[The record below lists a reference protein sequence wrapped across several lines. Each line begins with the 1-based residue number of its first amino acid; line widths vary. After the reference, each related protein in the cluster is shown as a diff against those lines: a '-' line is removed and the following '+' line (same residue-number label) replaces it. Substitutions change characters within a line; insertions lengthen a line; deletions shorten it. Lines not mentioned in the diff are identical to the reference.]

1 MCANIVKTVKRV
13 KYMENNESSFAER
26 LKKIRIDNGISQN
39 ELSNYLGITSSS
51 LSYYENGLR
60 TPPITILSKL
70 TNRFNVSVNW
80 LLGLEE
86 PEDTELKTY
95 ADMIKLLISL
105 LDYSN
110 IWKIELKNLD
120 RPFDN
125 VFFDGIKTEDR
136 NITRF
141 LREYKQMLEIV
152 NNVSTPTD
160 LFKTWLDSRVKTY
173 ESINLPY
180 KNED

>member
-1 MCANIVKTVKRV
+1 
-13 KYMENNESSFAER
+13 MENNESIFAER
-26 LKKIRIDNGISQN
+26 LKKLRIDNGISQN

-105 LDYSN
+105 LNCSN
-110 IWKIELKNLD
+110 IWDIELNKLEDPFNYTPFEGLVTADRELLQFLDDYEKMKDLVNKNSVPKDLFNTWINN
-120 RPFDN
+120 R
-125 VFFDGIKTEDR
+125 
-136 NITRF
+136 
-141 LREYKQMLEIV
+141 LEIY
-152 NNVSTPTD
+152 S
-160 LFKTWLDSRVKTY
+160 Y
-173 ESINLPY
+173 MNLPHE
-180 KNED
+180 NED

>member
-1 MCANIVKTVKRV
+1 
-13 KYMENNESSFAER
+13 MENNESIFAER
-26 LKKIRIDNGISQN
+26 LKKLRIDNGISQN

-105 LDYSN
+105 LNCSN
-110 IWKIELKNLD
+110 IWD
-120 RPFDN
+120 
-125 VFFDGIKTEDR
+125 
-136 NITRF
+136 
-141 LREYKQMLEIV
+141 
-152 NNVSTPTD
+152 
-160 LFKTWLDSRVKTY
+160 
-173 ESINLPY
+173 
-180 KNED
+180 